1 MRGRVEV
8 ISGRNQKPVAIL
20 GNNRALLAPS
30 ATRPRIATIR
40 TFAMKS
46 PQARAWVF
54 TINNYNDEAIESL
67 RRNELGARYIIAGRE
82 CGELG
87 TPHLQ
92 GYLYFDTKQTRVGIS
107 NKLKGAYVAIA
118 NGTPQENFA
127 YCSKEGNYFEVGT
140 LPTSREEAR
149 KRGGQANAARWKSII
164 DHAEAG
170 DLEWIKSND
179 PHAYVQL
186 KPRLESLYAPDVVP
200 LDGVLLHE
208 WWVGP
213 SGSGKSRLLWELYP
227 DHFAKG
233 INKWWDGYKHES
245 VVAIEEWSP
254 DNGLTAQALKKWAD
268 RYPFPGEIKGG
279 LMTRLRPLKIIV
291 LSNYTLDQ
299 CFPRKEDLDPL
310 KRRFTVVEFPQ
321 QVQYAKFRAA
331 AAGAP
336 ETSASEISTIP
347 STSTLWDDGAETMDI
362 DLSFL
367 DETL

>member
-1 MRGRVEV
+1 MA
-8 ISGRNQKPVAIL
+8 S
-20 GNNRALLAPS
+20 
-30 ATRPRIATIR
+30 PRSR
-40 TFAMKS
+40 S
-46 PQARAWVF
+46 WVF
-54 TINNYNDEAIESL
+54 TINNYTTNHVTDLQANII
-67 RRNELGARYIIAGRE
+67 GARYIIAGRE
-82 CGELG
+82 VGANG

-92 GYLYFDTKQTRVGIS
+92 GFAYFEQPQRRSGLS
-107 NKLKGAYVAIA
+107 GKLPGAYLAVA

-149 KRGGQANAARWKSII
+149 KRGGQANAARWKGII

-186 KPRLESLYAPDVVP
+186 KPRLESLYAPIITP
-200 LDGVLLHE
+200 LDGELRHE

-233 INKWWDGYKHES
+233 INKWWDGYKHEV

-254 DNGLTAQALKKWAD
+254 DNQLTAQSLKKWAD

-279 LMTRLRPLKIIV
+279 LMTRLRPTKIIV
-291 LSNYTLDQ
+291 LSNYTLEQ

-321 QVQYAKFRAA
+321 GVQHAKFRAM
-331 AAGAP
+331 GMEP
-336 ETSASEISTIP
+336 RCDTSSSGNG
-347 STSTLWDDGAETMDI
+347 STLWDESDGPMDL

-367 DETL
+367 DQPEFLPDL